1 MDRYDDYLA
10 HFGVKGMKWGV
21 RKARDKSSFNTSYRE
36 TGLTTKGKIA
46 YTRGY
51 KSIDNKKAQ
60 RYALKEGRAYT
71 KAFGKS
77 ARQKDEL
84 SVIGNA
90 YDESVKKQKI
100 NKQIKEDAKTLR
112 KAYRTGDI
120 DVYDNSGR
128 LVSRVNPGLNYRNE
142 LTKKKGKAYVEKV
155 EDKMGKMMLRDFAVA
170 SSVTIGSAVVYA
182 YLS

>member
-1 MDRYDDYLA
+1 M

-100 NKQIKEDAKTLR
+100 NKQIKDDAKALR
-112 KAYRTGDI
+112 KAYRMGDV
-120 DVYDNSGR
+120 DVYDKNGKF
-128 LVSRVNPGLNYRNE
+128 VSRVNPGLNYKSQ
-142 LTKKKGKAYVEKV
+142 LTNKKGKAYVEKV
-155 EDKMGKMMLRDFAVA
+155 ENQMGKMFVRDFAVA
-170 SSVTIGSAVVYA
+170 SSVAIGSAIVYA
-182 YLS
+182 YLDQR